1 MLMHPP
7 ANKKI
12 RQLDYK
18 DIYEITE
25 MLITKWENIFANKCG
40 IVELESLQSKP
51 ECRKVSFSELP
62 ENDPL
67 TFIET
72 NSTSKRLCSNNVGD
86 IESSDENEDDEEDL
100 TIIKSIKI
108 SLSTCEPLVQEKSPL
123 ILVFIY
129 VLILCYV
136 TLMFTSY
143 II

>member
-1 MLMHPP
+1 MHPP

-12 RQLDYK
+12 RQHDYK
-18 DIYEITE
+18 DIYEIVE

-51 ECRKVSFSELP
+51 GCRKVSFSELP

-67 TFIET
+67 TFSET
-72 NSTSKRLCSNNVGD
+72 NSTSKRFYSSTVSD
-86 IESSDENEDDEEDL
+86 TESSEEDEDAEDDL
-100 TIIKSIKI
+100 TKIKSIKI

-123 ILVFIY
+123 VLVFIY

-136 TLMFTSY
+136 LLMLTSY